1 MVREEGNK
9 GRKREAGRE
18 NEKRGGG
25 GWKGGRDR
33 GGGRE
38 RGRGGGR
45 GKGGEIVGERG
56 SRGGESR
63 RQKRDSNMEAAI

>member
-1 MVREEGNK
+1 MEG
-9 GRKREAGRE
+9 E
-18 NEKRGGG
+18 GG
-25 GWKGGRDR
+25 
-33 GGGRE
+33 E
-38 RGRGGGR
+38 R